1 MPHVYLLDTNIVS
14 YFVRG
19 NYPAVRKRIIR
30 IPASLL
36 AVSAVTEA
44 ELRFWVTSRS
54 GSTRIRL
61 GVEDFLSDVSSLPW
75 DSSAAQSY
83 ADTRELL
90 KRKGRVLST
99 ADLMIAAHALSLG
112 LTLVTH
118 DSAFSYVD
126 GLKTEDWTVSQ
137 S

>member
-1 MPHVYLLDTNIVS
+1 MPRAYLLDTNIVS

-19 NYPAVRKRIIR
+19 NYPAVRKHIVR
-30 IPASLL
+30 IPADRL

-44 ELRFWVTSRS
+44 ELRFWVTSS
-54 GSTRIRL
+54 PGSIRIRL
-61 GVEDFLSDVSSLPW
+61 GVEGFLSDVPSLPW
-75 DSSAAQSY
+75 DSNAAQSY
-83 ADTRELL
+83 ANTRDLL
-90 KRKGRVLST
+90 RRNGRVLST

-118 DSAFSYVD
+118 DSAFSFVD
-126 GLKTEDWTVSQ
+126 GLKTQDWTVGQ

>member
-19 NYPAVRKRIIR
+19 SHPAVRKHIIQ
-30 IPASLL
+30 ISADLL

-44 ELRFWVTSRS
+44 ELRFWVTSRP

-61 GVEDFLSDVSSLPW
+61 GVEDFLSDVPSLPW

-83 ADTRELL
+83 ANTRDLL
-90 KRKGRVLST
+90 KRKARVLST

-118 DSAFSYVD
+118 DSAFSFVD
-126 GLKTEDWTVSQ
+126 GLKTEDWTVGQ

>member
-30 IPASLL
+30 IPASLF

-54 GSTRIRL
+54 GSLRIRV

-90 KRKGRVLST
+90 KGKGRTLST